1 MCLGWAEAAVGVPV
15 SDVEVRLGSDARSG
29 HTTEVGWGG
38 TDTTTL
44 PPTTTEVRDR

>member
-38 TDTTTL
+38 NRHHHSSPNND
-44 PPTTTEVRDR
+44 